1 MLSAGGCESQTGGGK
16 GAEDRSVFSC
26 PAPPAQMNIH
36 RKMKETS
43 PTRMSRRRQSRLCVE
58 KMKSGPEQKEDVLHI
73 LDLTFICT
81 CQYAVYLTGQDWTIF
96 IKSTEV
102 LLDILKAEAE
112 IPQSS

>member
-1 MLSAGGCESQTGGGK
+1 
-16 GAEDRSVFSC
+16 
-26 PAPPAQMNIH
+26 
-36 RKMKETS
+36 
-43 PTRMSRRRQSRLCVE
+43 MSRRRQSRLCVE
-58 KMKSGPEQKEDVLHI
+58 KMKSGPEQKEDVFHI
-73 LDLTFICT
+73 LYLSFICT